1 MNVPKTVYCLVCL
14 TVGGT
19 FLALAVND
27 VLIREVA
34 SSAFILIIAVL
45 TFPLGFLGIIAGL
58 MAVIFGLITPVEF
71 IVPMTL
77 LCTALGYYQWFHL
90 LPRLFRRRDRKEV
103 LEEVFK

>member
-1 MNVPKTVYCLVCL
+1 M
-14 TVGGT
+14 
-19 FLALAVND
+19 
-27 VLIREVA
+27 LIGEVA

-45 TFPLGFLGIIAGL
+45 TFPLGFLGIVAGL
-58 MAVIFGLITPVEF
+58 MAIIFGLITPVEF

-103 LEEVFK
+103 LEEIFK